1 MPKHYKCAICG
12 KYRLKHR
19 RPIRT
24 QSLKE
29 YVDKTIGR
37 STNEDDVICSKC
49 RSAYKRSVRDSHNET
64 HDTEGN
70 DDDFVVVDSAACK
83 NDMISPKNI
92 HLNILSTQTSH
103 KYCIVCKKKANSRVR
118 LSVIPLKARTQ
129 AFIDRAIVIDSKARS
144 CPFHLLHQYFKEDSL
159 NQINAK
165 YNQSYMNRTDIVTL
179 LQNVRATLSKKL
191 SRLSLTTQIAFLM
204 RTTTV

>member
-29 YVDKTIGR
+29 YVEKTIGR
-37 STNEDDVICSKC
+37 STNEDDVLCSKC
-49 RSAYKRSVRDSHNET
+49 RSAYKRSVRDSH
-64 HDTEGN
+64 DTEGS

-103 KYCIVCKKKANSRVR
+103 KYCIVCKKRANSRVR

-129 AFIDRAIVIDSKARS
+129 AFIDRSIFIDSKARS

-159 NQINAK
+159 NQIKAK
-165 YNQSYMNRTDIVTL
+165 YNQSYKGG
-179 LQNVRATLSKKL
+179 S
-191 SRLSLTTQIAFLM
+191 SLVNELHTQFHTSYWSVCL
-204 RTTTV
+204 

>member
-1 MPKHYKCAICG
+1 MSKHYKCAICG

-29 YVDKTIGR
+29 YVEKTIGR

-49 RSAYKRSVRDSHNET
+49 RSVYKRSVRDSY
-64 HDTEGN
+64 DTEGSV
-70 DDDFVVVDSAACK
+70 DDFVVVDSAACK

-92 HLNILSTQTSH
+92 HLNILSTQSSH
-103 KYCIVCKKKANSRVR
+103 KYCIVCKKKANSRFR

-129 AFIDRAIVIDSKARS
+129 AFIGRIQLKQCYWVV
-144 CPFHLLHQYFKEDSL
+144 LH
-159 NQINAK
+159 
-165 YNQSYMNRTDIVTL
+165 M
-179 LQNVRATLSKKL
+179 
-191 SRLSLTTQIAFLM
+191 
-204 RTTTV
+204 